1 MLLVII
7 HYFLQIGNDFRE
19 ELNKYR
25 DHQRELA
32 NYDRQVQ
39 KIQGDQRRA
48 EWEARRKDADRP
60 VDADVPSDDPLVGH
74 PWAEEILQ
82 CADLEKMLLS
92 LLPKE
97 TGGVKEE
104 EAEKT
109 WLKGAAGKMAGQEAA
124 DPYAEA
130 RVVKKKHGARK
141 ALDASAVRLVLTVH
155 TVSGL
160 GSVGVPIPVTAAD
173 IPACVEKVCERSVG
187 TEAEL
192 ILTTDS
198 NQTVLP

>member
-1 MLLVII
+1 MIG
-7 HYFLQIGNDFRE
+7 LQINDEFRE
-19 ELNKYR
+19 CLNKYR
-25 DHQRELA
+25 DYQRELA

-48 EWEARRKDADRP
+48 EWEARRKDAERP

-82 CADLEKMLLS
+82 CADLEMMLLS
-92 LLPKE
+92 LVPKE

-104 EAEKT
+104 ESEKA
-109 WLKGAAGKMAGQEAA
+109 WLKGATGKMAGQEAA

-130 RVVKKKHGARK
+130 RVVKKKNGARK
-141 ALDASAVRLVLTVH
+141 APDASAVRLVLTMH

-173 IPACVEKVCERSVG
+173 IPACIAKVRERELG
-187 TEAEL
+187 TDQEL
-192 ILTTDS
+192 ILF
-198 NQTVLP
+198 